1 MRKLNKAGAK
11 DYTDL
16 DNLASSW
23 TPNTAKKKVRPNEE
37 VSIDWGIIN
46 KQAIPN
52 QNNVFALFLDLNTGL
67 ISLCLP
73 VSKSRTTWHSPAS
86 LYTKI
91 WSTTRG

>member
-16 DNLASSW
+16 DNLALSW
-23 TPNTAKKKVRPNEE
+23 TPNTVEKKVRPNEE

-52 QNNVFALFLDLNTGL
+52 QNNVFALFLDLIEHGP
-67 ISLCLP
+67 SLCLP
-73 VSKSRTTWHSPAS
+73 VSKSRTSWHSPAC

-91 WSTTRG
+91 WSTTRS